1 VRRSSPC
8 VLVAICLLA
17 SGCLGSDSK
26 TYDVK
31 DVRDALRAH
40 GFEIAF
46 ECGSEERPMES
57 ERCVGDRRG
66 KAVNFLG
73 AVLSVGNLKG
83 VRSVVVANSSQD
95 PGVTAWILGS
105 EARADS
111 WLRGWSG
118 PNEIAVR
125 IQERNVVV
133 LVPRSQEA
141 RARAAVE
148 ELG

>member
-1 VRRSSPC
+1 
-8 VLVAICLLA
+8 
-17 SGCLGSDSK
+17 
-26 TYDVK
+26 VK

-46 ECGSEERPMES
+46 ECGSKERSLES
-57 ERCVGDRRG
+57 ETCVGDRGGR
-66 KAVNFLG
+66 AVTFLR
-73 AVLSVGNLKG
+73 AVLSVGELKG
-83 VRSVVVANSSQD
+83 VRFVVVANSSQD
-95 PGVTAWILGS
+95 PGVTAWILDS

-118 PNEIAVR
+118 PNELAVR
-125 IQERNVVV
+125 LQERNVVV
-133 LVPRSQEA
+133 LVPRSQGA